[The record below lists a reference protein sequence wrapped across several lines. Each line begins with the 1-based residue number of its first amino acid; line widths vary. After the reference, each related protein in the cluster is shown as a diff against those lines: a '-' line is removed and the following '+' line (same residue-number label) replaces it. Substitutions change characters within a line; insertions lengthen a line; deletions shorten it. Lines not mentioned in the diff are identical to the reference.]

1 MKAIVCNAFGPLE
14 DVVYCDVPDPVPKPN
29 QVLVAVRVS
38 SVGFMDTLMI
48 EGRYQLK
55 PPLPYIP
62 GACGAGEVIAVGSDV
77 TTVKVGDRVS
87 FLNYYGAF
95 AELIATDEHTVVVLP
110 TEMDYEQAATYR
122 LSYSPAYLALKYRAN
137 LQAGETFLI
146 TGASGGVGLA
156 AIRLAK
162 NFGARVIAVIGREE
176 KRGIVAEV
184 GADEVINYNDCD
196 LRDTVMEMTG
206 GHGTDVILD
215 VVGGDVF
222 DQAIRCVARLGRVV
236 VMGFTSGRIP
246 EVKVNRLLLKNS
258 SIHGV
263 WLGDW
268 MTHDTEGFR
277 KMNGELLELAAE
289 GKIPALISERFD
301 LENIVA
307 AMRLLLS
314 RVVVGKI
321 VVRTNL

>member
-1 MKAIVCNAFGPLE
+1 MKAVVCNRFGPLE
-14 DVVYCDVPDPVPKPN
+14 DVVYAEVADPVPGPK
-29 QVLVAVRVS
+29 QVLVKIRVS

-62 GACGAGEVIAVGSDV
+62 GACGAGDVVAVGADV
-77 TTVKVGDRVS
+77 TGVKVGDRVS

-110 TEMDYEQAATYR
+110 DSMDYEQAATYR

-137 LQAGETFLI
+137 LRPGETFLV

-162 NFGARVIAVIGREE
+162 NMGARVIAVIGREE
-176 KRGIVAEV
+176 KRGIVARA
-184 GADEVINYNDCD
+184 GADEVVNYTQCD
-196 LRDTVMEMTG
+196 LRDTVMELTG
-206 GHGTDVILD
+206 GRGADVILD

-222 DQAIRCVARLGRVV
+222 DQCIRCVARMGRVV

-246 EVKVNRLLLKNS
+246 EVKVNRLLLKNC

-268 MTHDTEGFR
+268 MTNDVEGFR
-277 KMNGELLELAAE
+277 RMNVELLELAAE
-289 GKIPALISERFD
+289 GKIPALISERFALPD
-301 LENIVA
+301 VVA

-314 RVVVGKI
+314 RDTVGKI
-321 VVRTNL
+321 VIHNS

>member
-1 MKAIVCNAFGPLE
+1 MKAIVCKEFGPLE
-14 DVVYCDVPDPVPKPN
+14 NVQYIDIPGPVPGPK
-29 QVLVAVRVS
+29 QVLVKIRVS

-62 GACGAGEVIAVGSDV
+62 GACGAGDVIEVGADV
-77 TTVKVGDRVS
+77 TGVKVGDRVS

-95 AELIATDEHTVVVLP
+95 ADMIATDEHTVVVLP
-110 TEMDYEQAATYR
+110 DHMDYEQAATYR
-122 LSYSPAYLALKYRAN
+122 LSYSPAYLALRYRAN
-137 LQAGETFLI
+137 LQPGETFVI

-162 NFGARVIAVIGREE
+162 NMGARVIGVIGREE
-176 KRGIVAEV
+176 KRDIVTET
-184 GADEVINYNDCD
+184 GADEVINYNTHD
-196 LRDTVMEMTG
+196 LRDTILELTEG
-206 GHGTDVILD
+206 KGADVILD

-222 DQAIRCVARLGRVV
+222 DQCMRSVARLGRVI
-236 VMGFTSGRIP
+236 VMGFTSGRIS
-246 EVKVNRLLLKNS
+246 EVKVNRLLLKNC

-268 MTHDTEGFR
+268 MTNDVEGFR
-277 KMNGELLELAAE
+277 RMNAELLDLAAE
-289 GKIPALISERFD
+289 GKIPTLISERFALPD
-301 LENIVA
+301 VVK

-314 RVVVGKI
+314 RETVGKI
-321 VVRTNL
+321 VIKNT